1 MAMASTLLTAT
12 SSVVSPIPGSMT
24 ASRRRR
30 ARRPDRSSGAA
41 RRTAPPVA
49 VNSVLRVPTRPG
61 GVRHS
66 GRALPTRSFNFR
78 SIFVQYLGRTRSR
91 GATRPS

>member
-12 SSVVSPIPGSMT
+12 SSVVSPIPGNTT

-49 VNSVLRVPTRPG
+49 VSSVLRVPTRPD

-78 SIFVQYLGRTRSR
+78 SSFARSYEITRSH
-91 GATRPS
+91 ATELNQ